1 MLARHPSLI
10 SLGICVLAAAAE
22 TILAGRQ
29 PMKFLATLR
38 QPHFAPPLW
47 LWTIIG
53 VFYYLICFLVLAR
66 LLHLE
71 PGNMLRHVAIA
82 LILALLAINAF
93 FNYVLFR
100 MRDLFASLAVF
111 VAYDLIA
118 IALIISLFLLSR
130 AATLI
135 FIAYPVYLIFAN
147 CWAYQLWRLNQPTD
161 EKVRG

>member
-1 MLARHPSLI
+1 MLARHPFLI
-10 SLGICVLAAAAE
+10 SLGICILAAAAE
-22 TILAGRQ
+22 TILAGKH
-29 PMKFLATLR
+29 PIKFLATLR

-66 LLHLE
+66 LLHVE
-71 PGNMLRHVAIA
+71 SGNMLRDVAVA

-100 MRDLFASLAVF
+100 MRNLFASLAVF
-111 VAYDLIA
+111 AAYDLIA
-118 IALIISLFLLSR
+118 IALTMSLLLLDKT
-130 AATLI
+130 AALV

-147 CWAYQLWRLNQPTD
+147 CWAYQLWRLNQPTY
-161 EKVRG
+161 EKIRD

>member
-1 MLARHPSLI
+1 MLARHAFLI
-10 SLGICVLAAAAE
+10 SLGICILAAAAE
-22 TILAGRQ
+22 TILAGKQ

-53 VFYYLICFLVLAR
+53 VFYYLICFFVLVR
-66 LLHLE
+66 LLRVE
-71 PGNMLRHVAIA
+71 PGNMLRPVAIA

-100 MRDLFASLAVF
+100 MRNLFASLGVF
-111 VAYDLIA
+111 ITYDFIA
-118 IALIISLFLLSR
+118 IALTTTLLLLDK
-130 AATLI
+130 AAALV

-147 CWAYQLWRLNQPTD
+147 CWGYQLWRLNQPTQ
-161 EKVRG
+161 EKIRA

>member
-1 MLARHPSLI
+1 MLARHPFLI
-10 SLGICVLAAAAE
+10 SLGICILAAAAE
-22 TILAGRQ
+22 TILAGKQ

-66 LLHLE
+66 LLHVE
-71 PGNMLRHVAIA
+71 SGNMVRPVAIA
-82 LILALLAINAF
+82 LMLALLAVNAF

-100 MRDLFASLAVF
+100 MHNLFASLVVF
-111 VAYDLIA
+111 VTYDLIA
-118 IALIISLFLLSR
+118 IALIMSLLLLDK
-130 AATLI
+130 AAALV

-147 CWAYQLWRLNQPTD
+147 CWAYQLWRLNQPKD
-161 EKVRG
+161 EKIRA